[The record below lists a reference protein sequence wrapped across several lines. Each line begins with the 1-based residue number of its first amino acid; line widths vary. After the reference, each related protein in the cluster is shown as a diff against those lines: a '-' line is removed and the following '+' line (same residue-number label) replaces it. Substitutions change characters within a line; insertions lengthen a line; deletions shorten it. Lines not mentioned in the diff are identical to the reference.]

1 MRRYNFRD
9 YPGQDVGAV
18 CRDAYLEF
26 VKANGEE
33 PILIHMNETTII
45 IMDDKKGL
53 KK

>member
-1 MRRYNFRD
+1 MIIVRP

-33 PILIHMNETTII
+33 PSAKSKEVQNIEI
-45 IMDDKKGL
+45 
-53 KK
+53 